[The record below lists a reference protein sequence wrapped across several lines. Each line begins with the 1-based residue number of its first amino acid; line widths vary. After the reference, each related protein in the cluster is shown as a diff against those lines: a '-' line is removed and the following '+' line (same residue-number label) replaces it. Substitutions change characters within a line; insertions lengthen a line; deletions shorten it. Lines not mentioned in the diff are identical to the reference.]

1 MLPPVVGRQ
10 KGGIRVFQKGGIGL
24 AFVLFGARVPR
35 PSPSAFR
42 ALLRHARASSRGF
55 GTCVWCRM
63 AYEEGMDEAEG
74 GYDGGFDEGHGFGAD
89 GYEDEVDDE
98 GDVLDEDDVD
108 ADAFGTSH
116 EFGNGVEGGGDG
128 DDMFEEAMAA
138 VDASL
143 SEETDPKETYGR
155 GAADLDDFDP
165 YDIRAQERLELQR
178 KSAEKLA
185 EMRQEATKYLESFY
199 SKRDE
204 AVQKVAEE
212 NRVADQ
218 KAMEDI
224 EDQTKTG
231 WEKTIAMIDFRTD
244 NKPKKGPAD
253 EEKKA
258 VDMSKYKKLLFKLR
272 ERETGEAEE

>member
-1 MLPPVVGRQ
+1 
-10 KGGIRVFQKGGIGL
+10 
-24 AFVLFGARVPR
+24 
-35 PSPSAFR
+35 
-42 ALLRHARASSRGF
+42 
-55 GTCVWCRM
+55 M
-63 AYEEGMDEAEG
+63 AYEGGMDETYEG
-74 GYDGGFDEGHGFGAD
+74 YEGGFDDGYGFGAE
-89 GYEDEVDDE
+89 GYEEDVDEE
-98 GDVLDEDDVD
+98 RDVVDEDDVD
-108 ADAFGTSH
+108 ADAFGTSNG
-116 EFGNGVEGGGDG
+116 FGNGVEEGGDG

-165 YDIRAQERLELQR
+165 YDVRAQERLELQR

-204 AVQKVAEE
+204 AVQQVAEE

-218 KAMEDI
+218 KAVEAI
-224 EDQTKTG
+224 LDQTKTG
-231 WEKTIAMIDFRTD
+231 WEKTISMIDFRTD